1 MEKVLFAEIPSSV
14 NLADRIATE
23 IAGGVAAAIPHQAA
37 VIKLGFPFTSAPTKT
52 AGMG

>member
-1 MEKVLFAEIPSSV
+1 MENVLLAEIPSNV
-14 NLADRIATE
+14 YRAGLTATE

-37 VIKLGFPFTSAPTKT
+37 VMKLGFPFTCAPTKT